1 MTSFTSRYG
10 DPAVDYRGAH
20 MWAHV
25 RHTAKVVDVAG
36 RVDAANVDGVIDFVL
51 QSVAADAPFVLDLGA
66 VSTFTPAAV
75 RLLNAVE
82 NHCAQSGGKWAL
94 VASDAVTRR
103 LRVGIGNGVRYPFF
117 NSTVGAEHHFDD
129 DILARRRGVWPLLSH
144 TA

>member
-10 DPAVDYRGAH
+10 DPAVDYKGAH

-51 QSVAADAPFVLDLGA
+51 QSVAPDAPFVLDLGA
-66 VSTFTPAAV
+66 VGTFTPSAV

-82 NHCAQSGGKWAL
+82 NYFAQSGGKWAL
-94 VASDAVTRR
+94 VAGDAVTRR
-103 LRVGIGNGVRYPFF
+103 LRAANGVRYPVFS
-117 NSTVGAEHHFDD
+117 STVGAEHHFDD